1 MGVQVG
7 WGSWHVVAG
16 VWLSGEEVLSLGRPE
31 AGLGR
36 PSFPFSCREAAAFPE
51 RHCFPRRLLQPN
63 APVGPALHFLLLCTS
78 NRALVKPRFQ
88 GGDPL
93 QYFFAGCDAVCPF
106 FQGTDSSVAFLSSIA
121 PGAYQLC
128 SDSGPCCVMS
138 WGDGLQVSWLSAAKT
153 LLWGGSHFSSYLG
166 NVPVRD
172 LFEPGDGLCIHAPRK
187 RPQVLPVPGDGHVL
201 ALPAARLP
209 AGFVV
214 MDTGRTRLIHNP
226 R

>member
-1 MGVQVG
+1 MLCALFFRGQIVQLLF
-7 WGSWHVVAG
+7 SP
-16 VWLSGEEVLSLGRPE
+16 LSLPVRISFAPTQVH
-31 AGLGR
+31 AALCLG
-36 PSFPFSCREAAAFPE
+36 
-51 RHCFPRRLLQPN
+51 
-63 APVGPALHFLLLCTS
+63 
-78 NRALVKPRFQ
+78 
-88 GGDPL
+88 
-93 QYFFAGCDAVCPF
+93 
-106 FQGTDSSVAFLSSIA
+106 
-121 PGAYQLC
+121 
-128 SDSGPCCVMS
+128 
-138 WGDGLQVSWLSAAKT
+138 GDGLQVSWLSAAKT